1 VGLSPPVFGC
11 APLPT
16 GDEFSLAG
24 PEGRHAALVRRLRA
38 GERLDVTD
46 GRGSVAECVVARA
59 RRDELD
65 CRVLRRRTESAPAPR
80 LVVVQALPKGDRGE
94 RAVEM
99 LTEVGVDEIVP
110 WAAARSVVRWDGG
123 RGDRSR
129 LRWRSTA
136 VEAAKQARRAHW
148 PDVAEPATT
157 ADVAA
162 RLSGAGL
169 PVVLHEKAA
178 LPVRALLGARELLAA
193 AGPGGSGRAGVAA
206 RGDGRGGAAA
216 VADVVLVVGPEGGLA
231 DDELAAFAA
240 AGARAVRLGPTVLRT
255 STAGVVAAA
264 VVLAGV
270 GRWDG

>member
-11 APLPT
+11 APLPPAE
-16 GDEFSLAG
+16 EFSLAG
-24 PEGRHAALVRRLRA
+24 PEGRHAATVRRLRA

-65 CRVLRRRTESAPAPR
+65 CRVLRRRTEPAPAPR

-110 WAAARSVVRWDGG
+110 WAAARSVVRWEGE

-129 LRWRSTA
+129 LRWCSTA

-148 PDVAEPATT
+148 PAVAELATT

-169 PVVLHEKAA
+169 PVVLHERAA
-178 LPVRALLGARELLAA
+178 CPVRELL
-193 AGPGGSGRAGVAA
+193 GVRPGGTRE
-206 RGDGRGGAAA
+206 DGRGDAAA
-216 VADVVLVVGPEGGLA
+216 LADVVLVVGPEGGVA
-231 DDELAAFAA
+231 DEELAAFAA
-240 AGARAVRLGPTVLRT
+240 AGARTARLGPTVLRT

-264 VVLAGV
+264 VVLAEI